1 MSDYLQIKN
10 LSKQF
15 KGKQTGWRNKQIVQA
30 VDDLSFTIRQGEVLG
45 LVGESGC
52 GKTTLGRTILQLVKP
67 TSGQV
72 ILDGTNL
79 AELPAK
85 DLKAMRQR
93 IQIIFQDPYAS
104 LNPRMSIGELIR
116 APLDVFAL
124 GSQEEREAKVDGIM
138 EEVGLST
145 EVKSRYP
152 HEFSGGQLQRV
163 MIARALIAEPEFVVC
178 DEPVSALDA
187 SVRAQ
192 VLNLLSEL
200 QKKRSLTLLFISH
213 DLSVVKHISDRVAVM
228 YLGKIVELTHTDSL
242 YSNPLHPYTQILI
255 SSVPTLDKA
264 RNKKRRIMKG
274 EIPSPF
280 QIPQGCRFHTRC
292 PYAQDICR
300 SVPPELR
307 DLGNL
312 HWVACHFAEN
322 DQKIKSE
329 GEVKGINE

>member
-1 MSDYLQIKN
+1 MSEFLEIN
-10 LSKQF
+10 HLSKQF
-15 KGKQTGWRNKQIVQA
+15 KARQTGWRSKQVVTA

-52 GKTTLGRTILQLVKP
+52 GKSTLGRTILQLLKP
-67 TSGQV
+67 TGGEV
-72 ILDGTNL
+72 LLDGRDIT
-79 AELPAK
+79 ALPGK
-85 DLKAMRQR
+85 ELKALRQR

-116 APLDVFAL
+116 APLDVFAS
-124 GSQEEREAKVDGIM
+124 GSPAEREQKVDLIM
-138 EEVGLST
+138 AEVGLSR
-145 EVKSRYP
+145 EVKHRYP

-163 MIARALIAEPEFVVC
+163 MIARALIGEPEFVVC

-200 QKKRSLTLLFISH
+200 QKKRRLTLLFISH

-228 YLGKIVELTHTDSL
+228 YLGKIVELAETEAL
-242 YSNPLHPYTQILI
+242 YARPLHPYTQILI

-264 RNKKRRIMKG
+264 RNRKRRIMQG

-280 QIPQGCRFHTRC
+280 EIPAGCRFHTRC
-292 PYAQDICR
+292 PYAREICR
-300 SVPPELR
+300 TDAPPLR
-307 DLGNL
+307 EVDDR
-312 HWVACHFAEN
+312 HWAACHFATTQGTMIAGGN
-322 DQKIKSE
+322 
-329 GEVKGINE
+329 GNE